1 MFDSP
6 MKAEM
11 RMIKKF
17 QDGLKDASKELE
29 DDLGFLGIIH
39 NHVDFIKDDILLLE
53 KDALAVAAFEKEN
66 VHEKIVSLLAGLED
80 LERRI
85 KDQDL
90 SKEES
95 NEARAQFQDL
105 SHKFDQIKKILE
117 EQIVSREK
125 LLENAN
131 VHIDLFEKHKRKV
144 RYSSLRE
151 RRFNRRVR
159 NAVEHA
165 LRAINRLL
173 SLELKAL
180 SNKIKMERSQSMLS
194 EPQPHVRYHT
204 PLNRRVAVELK
215 REREEQFKP
224 RWIKKF

>member
-17 QDGLKDASKELE
+17 QDGLKNASKELE
-29 DDLGFLGIIH
+29 VDQGFLGIIH

-66 VHEKIVSLLAGLED
+66 VHEKIVSLLVGLED
-80 LERRI
+80 LERKT
-85 KDQDL
+85 KDRSL
-90 SKEES
+90 SKDES
-95 NEARAQFQDL
+95 NEARAQFQAL

-117 EQIVSREK
+117 QQIISREK

-159 NAVEHA
+159 SAIEHA

-180 SNKIKMERSQSMLS
+180 SNKIKMDRSQSMPS

-204 PLNRRVAVELK
+204 PLNRRVAVDLK
-215 REREEQFKP
+215 RERAEQFKP
-224 RWIKKF
+224 KWIKRF

>member
-6 MKAEM
+6 MKTEA

-17 QDGLKDASKELE
+17 QDDLKDASEELE
-29 DDLGFLGIIH
+29 DDQGFLGIIH

-53 KDALAVAAFEKEN
+53 RDASAVGTFEMAN

-80 LERRI
+80 LERRT
-85 KDQDL
+85 KGRAL
-90 SKEES
+90 TKEES
-95 NEARAQFQDL
+95 NEARTQFRAL
-105 SHKFDQIKKILE
+105 FNKFEQVKKILG
-117 EQIVSREK
+117 EQIISREK

-131 VHIDLFEKHKRKV
+131 AHIDLFEKHKRIV

-159 NAVEHA
+159 SAVEGA

-173 SLELKAL
+173 GLELKAL
-180 SNKIKMERSQSMLS
+180 SNKIKMEKSQSPPS
-194 EPQPHVRYHT
+194 ETQPHARYHT
-204 PLNRRVAVELK
+204 PLNRRVAVDLK

-224 RWIKKF
+224 RWIKRV